1 MSKKYEHR
9 IQNLK
14 DQKQNKGKK
23 RHRSKSEAYKKTYKL
38 SKEKKT
44 LNALHKKIEKSK
56 KIW

>member
-9 IQNLK
+9 IKSLK
-14 DQKQNKGKK
+14 DQKQNKGKN
-23 RHRSKSEAYKKTYKL
+23 RRRSKPEAYKKSYKL

-44 LNALHKKIEKSK
+44 INGLHKKIEKSK